1 MAEQKLTVNI
11 GANTKEFDEK
21 LKGTNKGVQGFGK
34 ELGTIAAAGA
44 AAAGAI
50 AILTDWFK
58 KTEAGVDMLN
68 TTMIVSRQLLTD
80 LIMKQET
87 HLMQSIQLADRAN
100 KIRQEDRYDLVK
112 EAQLNRDIRKYRLEA
127 YSGEASIQ
135 EKIIAQ
141 TKAIEKQ
148 KELEAYRKADLFE
161 ELKLVEDRLK
171 LDQINTELLD
181 RQAQLMA
188 AIFNADESE
197 SLRMVSYLNGLLKEA
212 KTRAFELADAFTA
225 IKEEAIQIDNM
236 PINFF
241 GTTTLKAP
249 SFKQADNILA
259 PSPKLTEV
267 TKGLTDQQE
276 ALLGLSDT
284 FAGFFSDV
292 NLGFQGMI
300 DGVITGIKRLVME
313 LMAKAAFMAILSLIF
328 PASAVPFTLKNILGG
343 NAATLVGGS
352 TVLSTV
358 GTGGGFSAMNNVTG
372 ERLIAGINGKELRIV
387 LSRS

>member
-21 LKGTNKGVQGFGK
+21 LKGTNKGVQEFG
-34 ELGTIAAAGA
+34 EGLGTIAAAGA

-148 KELEAYRKADLFE
+148 KELEAYRKADLFK

-259 PSPKLTEV
+259 PGPKLTEV

>member
-21 LKGTNKGVQGFGK
+21 LKGTNKGVQEFG
-34 ELGTIAAAGA
+34 EGLGTIAAAGA

-100 KIRQEDRYDLVK
+100 KIRQGDRYDLVK